1 MESWYTFAVIS
12 GGVGGA
18 LLGLIFVA
26 VSIRIDVIAASIELR
41 NRAAQ
46 TLGLFLVPVL
56 VALAL
61 SLPDQTPVSVG
72 LEIAFVAVAVAVV
85 LQLLDCRART
95 ERSGDRVARLL
106 DVGAP
111 RLVTCITLLVGAL
124 LAITGLAAGL
134 YLVAAAVTI
143 ALVGG
148 VISAWLFLTRVTGA

>member
-61 SLPDQTPVSVG
+61 SLPDQTPVSV
-72 LEIAFVAVAVAVV
+72 EIAFVAVAVAVV
-85 LQLLDCRART
+85 LQLLDRRART

-111 RLVTCITLLVGAL
+111 RLVTCIILLVGAL
-124 LAITGLAAGL
+124 LAITGLALGL

-143 ALVGG
+143 ALLGG
-148 VISAWLFLTRVTGA
+148 VISAWLFLTRVTAA